1 MSRVLVLKR
10 GITHDLHASDII
22 WYHLVKGS
30 VWSMSIVCRMS
41 CFACIARISFWASL
55 HAVRDCLHW
64 HAPWCWT
71 VFSSSWHTLK
81 DTGNQPLHPACP
93 IVIDIIVLSPW
104 IPVYFL
110 AVSQLRYIFR
120 LPSAVKAGTCQR
132 KPLPCFL
139 GNLASKPRSHYLTL
153 LKVLRKK
160 SVSIFYSSGYMN
172 RTASENTVAVRV

>member
-30 VWSMSIVCRMS
+30 VWSMSVVCRMS

-71 VFSSSWHTLK
+71 VFSSSWHTLT
-81 DTGNQPLHPACP
+81 DTGNQPQLPACP
-93 IVIDIIVLSPW
+93 IVIDIIVLIAPGFLRTFLLFPSCGIFSDSPLLSRQV
-104 IPVYFL
+104 PVNE
-110 AVSQLRYIFR
+110 
-120 LPSAVKAGTCQR
+120 
-132 KPLPCFL
+132 
-139 GNLASKPRSHYLTL
+139 NLSRA
-153 LKVLRKK
+153 
-160 SVSIFYSSGYMN
+160 SSGTLPAN
-172 RTASENTVAVRV
+172 HAHTISHF